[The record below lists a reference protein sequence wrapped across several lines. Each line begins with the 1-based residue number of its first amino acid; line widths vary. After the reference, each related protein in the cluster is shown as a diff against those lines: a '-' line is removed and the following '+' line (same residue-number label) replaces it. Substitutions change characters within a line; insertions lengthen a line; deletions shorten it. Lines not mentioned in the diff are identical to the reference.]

1 MEEKSDALNEK
12 WYNYC
17 VSESF
22 EPGSTFKPIVVASA
36 LEMGAITTD
45 ATYVCD
51 GGEFVTDTEIKC
63 DNISKFEVCRCINCG
78 MLWYVCMY
86 KMWYAV
92 CWYMC
97 VLISIII

>member
-1 MEEKSDALNEK
+1 MRNGTITAYPKA
-12 WYNYC
+12 
-17 VSESF
+17 F

-63 DNISKFEVCRCINCG
+63 DNIYGHGDETLSDVIKIPVTMR
-78 MLWYVCMY
+78 
-86 KMWYAV
+86 
-92 CWYMC
+92 
-97 VLISIII
+97 